1 MFSSTDKSNCRN
13 SRKIPTVVESRT
25 KLCFLK
31 SEVILSM
38 GELNLDQAPQDINKE
53 EFQLERVRLQAFLAA
68 TDPGCKKNSLDEL
81 ICLESS
87 YDASEFFHFS
97 SSQSHVLKFT
107 FDKDICLIFKIHDQY
122 PQAVPHISVTSR
134 KLSNAQKNKIEDDLK
149 IFAEGLIGTY
159 MIMDLV
165 TKFREIYESYQE
177 QCVLSEQSLSQS
189 EGII

>member
-1 MFSSTDKSNCRN
+1 MEIS
-13 SRKIPTVVESRT
+13 
-25 KLCFLK
+25 
-31 SEVILSM
+31 LS
-38 GELNLDQAPQDINKE
+38 
-53 EFQLERVRLQAFLAA
+53 
-68 TDPGCKKNSLDEL
+68 DEL

-97 SSQSHVLKFT
+97 SSQSVNADFSFLFFMKTRYGQSHVLKFT